1 MTFLRSG
8 NFVKCNWL
16 EKVSL
21 CLIGAWMLTIIGSIN
36 YMFITNSISSLDKDQ
51 NHKHNLNRISEISSR
66 LNVLNK
72 QNNALQNVLFE

>member
-1 MTFLRSG
+1 MTFLRTS

-21 CLIGAWMLTIIGSIN
+21 ILIGAWTLTIIVSLN
-36 YMFITNSISSLDKDQ
+36 YMFLTNSISSLDTEQ
-51 NHKHNLNRISEISSR
+51 NHKQNLNRISEISTR

-72 QNNALQNVLFE
+72 QNNALQNVLFA